1 MSVYNANHLSHDK
14 AANIALEISNNANN
28 PALGLSFAKKALSHA
43 KKINKPNLQAAAWL
57 NIGQAQKKLGD
68 NDEALESLINSAKL
82 YKQAE
87 SQLGIASANLAIG
100 NIYIQ
105 QQHYNMALQ
114 YYRNSIQVFRNLAD
128 TSRLSTTLLNIGE
141 AFRLDQQYDSAL
153 LYFEEA
159 NKLFKDM
166 QFEIGPAYACGNI
179 GLVLT
184 SIGRVDSGQLALEEA
199 IETLQK
205 VGDQYAIATYQLSM
219 ADIYNNN
226 GELDKAIG
234 FAEKSWNA
242 ALEYQLLEQLRDASK
257 KLSELYSLK
266 QDHQKAFEFQS
277 KYIAYRD
284 SINNEATIRKM
295 ADLRT
300 DFEVA
305 QKQTEIDLLNKTR
318 QNQRLVQYG
327 LILLSILVIIIA
339 LLLYRNNKFQK
350 RANQMLL
357 NQKEEL
363 ARKNDKL
370 DALIATREKFFSII
384 SHDLRGPVNA
394 FHGLSTIINSSIK
407 EKQYSALPEV
417 ATHIEKAALHLSML
431 LDNLLSWAMNQK
443 GSLPVNPENLNIK
456 TISEEVVA
464 IFANHGY
471 F

>member
-257 KLSELYSLK
+257 KNYLNCE
-266 QDHQKAFEFQS
+266 
-277 KYIAYRD
+277 IAR
-284 SINNEATIRKM
+284 S
-295 ADLRT
+295 
-300 DFEVA
+300 
-305 QKQTEIDLLNKTR
+305 
-318 QNQRLVQYG
+318 
-327 LILLSILVIIIA
+327 
-339 LLLYRNNKFQK
+339 
-350 RANQMLL
+350 
-357 NQKEEL
+357 
-363 ARKNDKL
+363 
-370 DALIATREKFFSII
+370 
-384 SHDLRGPVNA
+384 
-394 FHGLSTIINSSIK
+394 
-407 EKQYSALPEV
+407 
-417 ATHIEKAALHLSML
+417 
-431 LDNLLSWAMNQK
+431 
-443 GSLPVNPENLNIK
+443 
-456 TISEEVVA
+456 
-464 IFANHGY
+464 
-471 F
+471 

>member
-1 MSVYNANHLSHDK
+1 
-14 AANIALEISNNANN
+14 
-28 PALGLSFAKKALSHA
+28 
-43 KKINKPNLQAAAWL
+43 
-57 NIGQAQKKLGD
+57 
-68 NDEALESLINSAKL
+68 
-82 YKQAE
+82 
-87 SQLGIASANLAIG
+87 
-100 NIYIQ
+100 
-105 QQHYNMALQ
+105 
-114 YYRNSIQVFRNLAD
+114 
-128 TSRLSTTLLNIGE
+128 
-141 AFRLDQQYDSAL
+141 
-153 LYFEEA
+153 
-159 NKLFKDM
+159 M

-327 LILLSILVIIIA
+327 LILLSILVII
-339 LLLYRNNKFQK
+339 L
-350 RANQMLL
+350 
-357 NQKEEL
+357 
-363 ARKNDKL
+363 
-370 DALIATREKFFSII
+370 FS
-384 SHDLRGPVNA
+384 SV
-394 FHGLSTIINSSIK
+394 K
-407 EKQYSALPEV
+407 
-417 ATHIEKAALHLSML
+417 IEKCVSV
-431 LDNLLSWAMNQK
+431 
-443 GSLPVNPENLNIK
+443 G
-456 TISEEVVA
+456 
-464 IFANHGY
+464 
-471 F
+471 